1 MHGFPKSLS
10 GIKSLSCFQ
19 LVISVYSSSK
29 TSLRTLLLKRLIE
42 QIYITIGS
50 RGLDG
55 MNNLA
60 CSQQQL
66 SSRKQSSKMRLS
78 ICNLS
83 SKTRISWLQML
94 PEILSYNPNQNLNL
108 LALQTQVLSLCQP
121 QLQHLRDKR
130 CVLLDTC

>member
-1 MHGFPKSLS
+1 VETRSPELNLDLLISDLLKIQMHGFPKSLS
-10 GIKSLSCFQ
+10 AIKSLSCFQ

-60 CSQQQL
+60 CS
-66 SSRKQSSKMRLS
+66 
-78 ICNLS
+78 
-83 SKTRISWLQML
+83 
-94 PEILSYNPNQNLNL
+94 
-108 LALQTQVLSLCQP
+108 
-121 QLQHLRDKR
+121 
-130 CVLLDTC
+130 

>member
-10 GIKSLSCFQ
+10 AIKSLSCFQ

-29 TSLRTLLLKRLIE
+29 TSLFLRIQSNLAVEEINRANLHYNWVQRFGW
-42 QIYITIGS
+42 QS
-50 RGLDG
+50 G

-66 SSRKQSSKMRLS
+66 SSRMQSSKMRLY

-83 SKTRISWLQML
+83 SKTRTSWLQML
-94 PEILSYNPNQNLNL
+94 TEILSNNPNQNLNL
-108 LALQTQVLSLCQP
+108 LALQTQVLSPCQP
-121 QLQHLRDKR
+121 QLQP
-130 CVLLDTC
+130 